1 MDPENGGP
9 EKRMSATSG
18 GSVSE
23 GSDAGE
29 SSRSTMSVSDS
40 PPTSI
45 QSKHMENGVTR
56 ITLSS
61 EDNSSD
67 KNNDVENNQ
76 MNLTMDEREKN
87 EGVDNLGFESD
98 DRLKASEIDFKSIN
112 GSEKKGKSLEAVNL
126 ELVHMVPYNNG
137 TNGSNYGIPVSGI
150 PGIPVKK
157 DAEQVDLSTPYDEYF
172 VPVNEH
178 RKYMRYVFPLL
189 LTSKLKFLLCP
200 LKSLMS
206 SQT

>member
-1 MDPENGGP
+1 MDPENGGT
-9 EKRMSATSG
+9 ENRMSATSG
-18 GSVSE
+18 GSMSE

-40 PPTSI
+40 PPASI
-45 QSKHMENGVTR
+45 QSKHTENGVTR

-67 KNNDVENNQ
+67 SNKNNDDLGNSR
-76 MNLTMDEREKN
+76 MNLSTDERDKKD
-87 EGVDNLGFESD
+87 GVDNLGFESD

-112 GSEKKGKSLEAVNL
+112 GSEKKEKSPEAVNL
-126 ELVHMVPYNNG
+126 ELVHMVPYSNG
-137 TNGSNYGIPVSGI
+137 TNGTNYGIPVNGI

-157 DAEQVDLSTPYDEYF
+157 DVEQVDLGTPYDEYF

-178 RKYMRYVFPLL
+178 RKYMRYVLINY
-189 LTSKLKFLLCP
+189 K
-200 LKSLMS
+200 
-206 SQT
+206 